1 METIADYLI
10 QLYPIDHVPLKRRV
24 TFHGIFW
31 GVMYVTFWTLIPYQ
45 YNLLIYH
52 FLLAASVT
60 LYSFIFFYLC
70 AYLLPYLYEKYSGIE
85 RVGVII
91 IVIVFFYFI
100 LAIETYTRVS
110 FAIEYNWI
118 APSNKAMYELNHNV
132 YKAGFWSYFRI
143 SNILTDTISNLFY
156 SLPAFFLKFS
166 RVFAKNLI
174 EKKQLEIDFLRLQ
187 INPHFLVNTLNN
199 IYSLVVVE
207 DQRSPDAIRSLS
219 NLLNYVLYEASLPTV
234 TLEKEITFLQD
245 FVTLEKIRNSSKV
258 RVTMKV
264 EGAMEGNIAPL
275 LLIAFIENAFK
286 HGVGDATIQSYIDI
300 NIKVQ
305 DGTLFLG
312 VVNSKVRTESLKHK
326 KSLGGIG
333 LVNVRKRLATLYPH
347 RHSLE
352 IIPEAFKH
360 QIILIIQLKKK

>member
-1 METIADYLI
+1 METLADYLI
-10 QLYPIDHVPLKRRV
+10 QLYPIDHVPLKRRI

-31 GVMYVTFWTLIPYQ
+31 GMMYVVFWFLVGFPSDA
-45 YNLLIYH
+45 LIYR
-52 FLLAASVT
+52 FVLAGSVT
-60 LYSFIFFYLC
+60 FYGVLSFYVC
-70 AYLLPYLYEKYSGIE
+70 AYLLSYLYKKYSGLE
-85 RVGVII
+85 YVNR
-91 IVIVFFYFI
+91 IVIVTTIFYFI
-100 LAIETYTRVS
+100 LAIETYMRVS
-110 FAIEYNWI
+110 FVIEYNWS
-118 APSNKAMYELNHNV
+118 PSNKAMYEFNYNV

-234 TLEKEITFLQD
+234 TLEKEIIFLQD
-245 FVTLEKIRNSSKV
+245 FVALEKIRNSSKV

-264 EGAMEGNIAPL
+264 EGEMEGDIAPL

-312 VVNSKVRTESLKHK
+312 VVNSKVRTESTKHK

-352 IIPEAFKH
+352 VIPEPFKH
-360 QIILIIQLKKK
+360 QTALMIQLTQQ

>member
-1 METIADYLI
+1 METLADYLI

-24 TFHGIFW
+24 TFHGIFG
-31 GVMYVTFWTLIPYQ
+31 GVMFVIFWFQVGFPSDTFIYRFVLATSLVITNSVFFYMFIYLIP
-45 YNLLIYH
+45 
-52 FLLAASVT
+52 FV
-60 LYSFIFFYLC
+60 
-70 AYLLPYLYEKYSGIE
+70 YEKYRGITLFTVIMILVTAFYFFLALESYE
-85 RVGVII
+85 RVSLII
-91 IVIVFFYFI
+91 
-100 LAIETYTRVS
+100 EN
-110 FAIEYNWI
+110 NWLS
-118 APSNKAMYELNHNV
+118 AKNKRMYGLNSEF
-132 YKAGFWSYFRI
+132 YKAGFWSYFTFDI
-143 SNILTDTISNLFY
+143 ILSDTFGVIIY
-156 SLPAFFLKFS
+156 SLPAIFLKFS

-207 DQRSPDAIRSLS
+207 DQRSPDAILSLS
-219 NLLNYVLYEASLPTV
+219 NLLNYVLYEASLSTV

-258 RVTMKV
+258 KVTMKV
-264 EGAMEGNIAPL
+264 EGEMEGDIAPL

-286 HGVGDATIQSYIDI
+286 HGSGDATIQSFINI

-305 DGTLFLG
+305 DGILFLG
-312 VVNSKVRTESLKHK
+312 VVNSKVRTESTKHK

-352 IIPEAFKH
+352 VIPEPFKH
-360 QIILIIQLKKK
+360 QVILIIQLTEK

>member
-10 QLYPIDHVPLKRRV
+10 QLYPIVNVPLKRRI

-31 GVMYVTFWTLIPYQ
+31 GVMFMVFWFLVGFPS
-45 YNLLIYH
+45 NVLIYR
-52 FLLAASVT
+52 FVLAGSLTFYGV
-60 LYSFIFFYLC
+60 LSFYVC
-70 AYLLPYLYEKYSGIE
+70 VYLLPYLYEKYSGIE
-85 RVGVII
+85 CVGVII
-91 IVIVFFYFI
+91 IAVVFFYFI
-100 LAIETYTRVS
+100 LAIETYARVS

-118 APSNKAMYELNHNV
+118 SPSNKTMYELNYNV

-207 DQRSPDAIRSLS
+207 DSRSPDAILSLS

-234 TLEKEITFLQD
+234 TLEKEITFLQN
-245 FVTLEKIRNSSKV
+245 FVALEKIRNSFKV
-258 RVTMKV
+258 KVTMKV
-264 EGAMEGNIAPL
+264 EGEMGGDIAPL
-275 LLIAFIENAFK
+275 ILIAFIENAFK
-286 HGVGDATIQSYIDI
+286 HGSGDATIQSYIDI

-312 VVNSKVRTESLKHK
+312 VVNSKVRTESTKHK

-352 IIPEAFKH
+352 VIPEAFKH
-360 QIILIIQLKKK
+360 QIILIIQLTKK

>member
-31 GVMYVTFWTLIPYQ
+31 GVMYIFNWIGVGFNSDYI
-45 YNLLIYH
+45 IYR
-52 FLLAASVT
+52 FVLAASIT
-60 LYSFIFFYLC
+60 LYCFLFFYIC
-70 AYLLPYLYEKYSGIE
+70 SYLLPNLYEKYSGIA
-85 RVGVII
+85 RIVII
-91 IVIVFFYFI
+91 VSVIVIFYLF
-100 LAIETYTRVS
+100 LAIDTYVRVS
-110 FAIEYNWI
+110 FVIENNLISTSDKTLYD
-118 APSNKAMYELNHNV
+118 LNYNV
-132 YKAGFWSYFRI
+132 YKSGFWSYFKFD
-143 SNILTDTISNLFY
+143 NILSDTMIAALY
-156 SLPAFFLKFS
+156 SLPAFFLKFI
-166 RVFAKNLI
+166 RVFVKNLI

-219 NLLNYVLYEASLPTV
+219 NLLNYVLYEGSLPTV

-245 FVTLEKIRNSSKV
+245 FVALEKIRNSSKV

-264 EGAMEGNIAPL
+264 EGEMEGDIAPL

-286 HGVGDATIQSYIDI
+286 HGSGDATIQSYIDI
-300 NIKVQ
+300 DIKVQ

-312 VVNSKVRTESLKHK
+312 VVNSKVRTESPKHK

-352 IIPEAFKH
+352 VIPEPFKH
-360 QIILIIQLKKK
+360 QIFLTIQLTEK

>member
-1 METIADYLI
+1 METLADYLI

-31 GVMYVTFWTLIPYQ
+31 GVMFIVFFVLSGLSNDYLFRFITAFSRTLTIGGFFYTTVYVIPYF
-45 YNLLIYH
+45 YN
-52 FLLAASVT
+52 F
-60 LYSFIFFYLC
+60 
-70 AYLLPYLYEKYSGIE
+70 KKGIE
-85 RVGVII
+85 RIGFILMAII
-91 IVIVFFYFI
+91 IFYFI
-100 LAIETYTRVS
+100 LGFISYQWSSFMIENKLLSIINNKKQYE
-110 FAIEYNWI
+110 INYNI
-118 APSNKAMYELNHNV
+118 
-132 YKAGFWSYFRI
+132 YKEGFWSYFKFHT
-143 SNILTDTISNLFY
+143 ILTDTIGHIIY
-156 SLPAFFLKFS
+156 SLPAIFLKFS

-199 IYSLVVVE
+199 IYSLVMVE
-207 DQRSPDAIRSLS
+207 DSRSPDAILSLS

-245 FVTLEKIRNSSKV
+245 FVALEKIRNSSKV
-258 RVTMKV
+258 KVTMKV
-264 EGAMEGNIAPL
+264 EGEMEGDIAPL
-275 LLIAFIENAFK
+275 ILIAFIENAFK
-286 HGVGDATIQSYIDI
+286 HGGGDATIQSFIDI

-312 VVNSKVRTESLKHK
+312 VVNSKVHTESPKHK

-352 IIPEAFKH
+352 VIPEPFKH
-360 QIILIIQLKKK
+360 QIFLIIQLTKK